1 MTTYTT
7 KDFYLTAFLV
17 ASGHPLQAHDR
28 NGNVSTFMFS
38 ATDKL
43 SWLVERYYDFQ
54 ASINP
59 VTYANAFRN
68 LKSVMYSTSTITND
82 NKYLFHQ
89 SKGSN

>member
-1 MTTYTT
+1 MKTYIT

-17 ASGHPLQAHDR
+17 ASGLPLQAHDR

-43 SWLVERYYDFQ
+43 RWLVERYYDFQ

-68 LKSVMYSTSTITND
+68 LKSVMYKPETITND
-82 NKYLFHQ
+82 NNYMFHQ
-89 SKGSN
+89 SKGNN